1 MSGTTDRSPSG
12 RGCSHGGKGGA
23 VCVWGGMCVCVGV
36 CVGKGKGGDVVQIK
50 DSALT
55 WYALAL
61 LGKKERDKK
70 GEKYG

>member
-1 MSGTTDRSPSG
+1 M
-12 RGCSHGGKGGA
+12 
-23 VCVWGGMCVCVGV
+23 CVFVCVCVCVFGRGV
-36 CVGKGKGGDVVQIK
+36 CKCMCGEGEGGDVVQIK

>member
-1 MSGTTDRSPSG
+1 M
-12 RGCSHGGKGGA
+12 CVFVFC
-23 VCVWGGMCVCVGV
+23 VCGGMCVCVCRCMCGE
-36 CVGKGKGGDVVQIK
+36 GEGGDVVQIK

-61 LGKKERDKK
+61 LGKKERDKT